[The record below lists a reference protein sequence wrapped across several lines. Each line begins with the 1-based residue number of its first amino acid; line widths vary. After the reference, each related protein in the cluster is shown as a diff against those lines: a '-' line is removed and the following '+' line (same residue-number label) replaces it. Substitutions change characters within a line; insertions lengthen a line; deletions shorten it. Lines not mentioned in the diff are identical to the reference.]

1 MILFQSSVFLYILGV
16 LFHHNPPKK
25 INKFWGF
32 RTKKSMKN
40 TEMWQKAQ
48 KEYGEQSQRLFM
60 YSSLF
65 SASLLILDIFSLIF
79 DKEVLFLTSIILQS
93 IILVLLL
100 IILFYKVNN
109 KLD

>member
-1 MILFQSSVFLYILGV
+1 MILFQSSVFLYILGRM
-16 LFHHNPPKK
+16 LYQHPPKR

-40 TEMWQKAQ
+40 IENWQKAQ
-48 KEYGEQSQRLFM
+48 KEYGKQSQRLFM

-65 SASLLILDIFSLIF
+65 SVNLLILDIFSLIF

-93 IILVLLL
+93 IILVILL
-100 IILFYKVNN
+100 IIIFYKVNN